1 MKVEEL
7 VPKLDQQQLDEIKLK
22 HALAIGALAASAA
35 IPINKNHSEPS
46 NKQSVSA
53 SQHFKQD
60 AKKRQFDLLVNKVMV
75 KYHVKQDFAEDV
87 VNLALKYEKPVFPRA
102 SDILAIISIESSF
115 NPKAVSK
122 LKKDPAIGLMQVRPK
137 VWGIDALELK
147 NSIEKQIAM
156 GSDVLHKYYM
166 KLNAK
171 EKAVEAYNV
180 GLHNFHKGT
189 SNKEYVA
196 KYKKA
201 LDYFV

>member
-1 MKVEEL
+1 
-7 VPKLDQQQLDEIKLK
+7 
-22 HALAIGALAASAA
+22 
-35 IPINKNHSEPS
+35 
-46 NKQSVSA
+46 
-53 SQHFKQD
+53 
-60 AKKRQFDLLVNKVMV
+60 MV

-122 LKKDPAIGLMQVRPK
+122 LKKDPAVGLMQVRPK
-137 VWGIDALELK
+137 VWGLDAAELK
-147 NSIEKQIAM
+147 SSIEKQIAT
-156 GSDVLHKYYM
+156 GSEVLHKYYM

-180 GLHNFHKGT
+180 GLRNFHKGNG
-189 SNKEYVA
+189 NKEYVA

>member
-35 IPINKNHSEPS
+35 MPINKQPS
-46 NKQSVSA
+46 QPSAQQASA
-53 SQHFKQD
+53 SQNYKQD
-60 AKKRQFDLLVNKVMV
+60 AEQRRFDLLVDKVMV

-87 VNLALKYEKPVFPRA
+87 VNLALKYEKPDFPKA

-115 NPKAVSK
+115 DPKAVSR

-137 VWGIDALELK
+137 VWGIDADELK
-147 NSIEKQIAM
+147 NSIEKQISM
-156 GSDVLHKYYM
+156 GTEVLHKYHL

-180 GLHNFHKGT
+180 GLSNFKKGIG
-189 SNKEYVA
+189 NKQYVA
-196 KYKKA
+196 KFKKA
-201 LDYFV
+201 LEYFV